1 MTENNEQHTYHLSDI
16 ETILKNGFEYQLPDE
31 TYKMIQS
38 ISEKVGAPSY
48 NKTPNFRKRDFNRS
62 LHGKKKK
69 SKSFE
74 ISATDWESIRD
85 FKTTEIKK
93 KEGIDGHIDKI
104 RRFLNKMT
112 DESYDTT
119 LNDVLQTLEEV
130 INQSG
135 VGEGDGDGG
144 DGEGGGGDE
153 ILLKISTTIFD
164 IASQNKFYSALY
176 ADLYNE
182 LTKRFGIMREIFMK
196 SYSSF
201 VETFDQIEYADPEK
215 DYDKFCV
222 VNRENDKRKAMSL
235 FITHLMKREMVS
247 VESVIG
253 LVKQLQT
260 KFSEKIAAAD
270 CENVV
275 EEICEN
281 LFIILTNG
289 SDSMENHADW
299 DGIMDYVKE
308 VGESDAEDHPSLTNK
323 VIFKHMDIVEEV
335 Y

>member
-1 MTENNEQHTYHLSDI
+1 MTENSEQHIYHLSDI
-16 ETILKNGFEYQLPDE
+16 ETILKNGFEYQLPEE

-48 NKTPNFRKRDFNRS
+48 SKTPNFRKRDFNRS

-74 ISATDWESIRD
+74 ISETDWESIRN
-85 FKTTEIKK
+85 FKTTEKK
-93 KEGIDGHIDKI
+93 KKDGADEHIDKI
-104 RRFLNKMT
+104 RRSLNKMT

-119 LNDVLQTLEEV
+119 LGDVLQILEDVINEEEV
-130 INQSG
+130 EQDKEN
-135 VGEGDGDGG
+135 GEK
-144 DGEGGGGDE
+144 EGGE
-153 ILLKISTTIFD
+153 ENNILLKISTTIFD

-182 LTKRFGIMREIFMK
+182 LTKRFGIMRDIFMR

-201 VETFDQIEYADPEK
+201 VETFDQIEYVDPEK

-260 KFSEKIAAAD
+260 KFSKKIAAAD

-289 SDSMENHADW
+289 SDSMENHAEW

-308 VGESDAEDHPSLTNK
+308 IGDSDAENHPSLTNK

>member
-1 MTENNEQHTYHLSDI
+1 MTENSEQHIYHLSDI
-16 ETILKNGFEYQLPDE
+16 ETILKNGFEYQLPEE

-48 NKTPNFRKRDFNRS
+48 SKTPNFRKRDFNRS

-69 SKSFE
+69 SKTFE
-74 ISATDWESIRD
+74 ISETDWESIRN

-93 KEGIDGHIDKI
+93 KEGVDDHIDKI
-104 RRFLNKMT
+104 RRSLNKMT

-119 LNDVLQTLEEV
+119 LGDVLQILEDVINEEEV
-130 INQSG
+130 EQDKEN
-135 VGEGDGDGG
+135 GEK
-144 DGEGGGGDE
+144 EGGGGDE

-182 LTKRFGIMREIFMK
+182 LTKRFGIMRDIFMK

-308 VGESDAEDHPSLTNK
+308 IGDSDAENHPSLTNK